1 MSCLELA
8 ENMLTYD
15 EIKQLAEENVGMEVF
30 VPNKGTAYLCG
41 YSPAGLIVGFEN
53 GDGAWNNPAKSDV
66 ILKQY
71 KTYSCRTNAVM
82 WQLERNRKDAIA
94 QQYKRNLKYKRIGC
108 LLMIASALVVIALIV
123 IAFNLLK

>member
-15 EIKQLAEENVGMEVF
+15 EIKQLAEDNIGMEVF

-41 YSPAGLIVGFEN
+41 YSPDGLIVGFEN

-82 WQLERNRKDAIA
+82 LQLERKRRDAI
-94 QQYKRNLKYKRIGC
+94 KRSLRFKRIGC
-108 LLMIASALVVIALIV
+108 LLIIASALVVISLIE